1 MLVLDEMP
9 AAIHTLDTLIQP
21 PNPQRSIEATAM
33 LASLRAFPRPGV
45 SSSDVTQEKVR
56 ARDLFD
62 RVVKN
67 LEIKT
72 ANGAATQTLRAITE
86 DVEMHLEIARLWQG
100 ESLERMSK
108 ALKEALR
115 VSEAAGQTNPRLINN
130 IAVLHHLSGNLN
142 EARTMYESALTSATT
157 LAVENVEGLSA
168 TMLYNLARIYE
179 EQGED
184 GLAKDAYDKLL
195 SRHPEYVDGER
206 FLTVKLN

>member
-1 MLVLDEMP
+1 MP

-62 RVVKN
+62 RVIKN
-67 LEIKT
+67 LEIET
-72 ANGAATQTLRAITE
+72 TNGSVAGQTLRAITE

-100 ESLERMSK
+100 ESVERMCK
-108 ALKEALR
+108 ALTEAQQ
-115 VSEAAGQTNPRLINN
+115 VCEAAGQTNPRLINN

-168 TMLYNLARIYE
+168 TMLYNLARVYE

-195 SRHPEYVDGER
+195 SRHPEYVDGE
-206 FLTVKLN
+206 